1 MVHQTPICWGNPQ
14 SPDTSGRCHNLPYE
28 KVGKNE
34 PVCIAD
40 EVPFEIP
47 ESWEWVHPT
56 DIGYFSSGRTPKVN
70 ELSSD
75 GKIPYFK
82 VSDMNTVGNEV
93 YLSITKS
100 FLTHSVNSKTF
111 EKNTVVYPKNGGAV
125 FTNKKRILSQQSLVD
140 LNTGTYTP
148 YKPINSK
155 FFYYLFQTI
164 DFQNYYKG
172 SALPT
177 VDTEKIKKIV
187 WGLPPFEEQA
197 RIVLAIEKVLP
208 LIDAYNFKEKER
220 KTLNS
225 TFPLLLKK
233 SIFQE
238 AVQGKLVPQDP
249 TDEPASVLLDRIRAE
264 KEQLIK
270 SGKIKRDKHESV
282 IFRRDNSYYER
293 VDGIERC
300 IDDEIPF
307 EIPDNWCWARI
318 KSCIDVR
325 DGTHDTPKYVEHGI
339 PLITSKNL
347 SNGYLDFSTAKL
359 ISLEDHLS
367 IKQRSKVDD
376 GDILFAMIGSIGNPV
391 LYHGNQEF
399 SIKNM
404 ALFKKITNNIS
415 MDYAYIFFEYAQT
428 YMKKDAT
435 GGVQAFVSLNYLRN
449 YLIPI
454 PPQKEQIRIYNA
466 VTQLH
471 KKIDYMA

>member
-1 MVHQTPICWGNPQ
+1 M
-14 SPDTSGRCHNLPYE
+14 PYE

>member
-1 MVHQTPICWGNPQ
+1 MPTAEQRFVSFPNKYG
-14 SPDTSGRCHNLPYE
+14 PYE
-28 KVGKNE
+28 STHDLIINQQH
-34 PVCIAD
+34 D
-40 EVPFEIP
+40 FP
-47 ESWEWVHPT
+47 E
-56 DIGYFSSGRTPKVN
+56 
-70 ELSSD
+70 
-75 GKIPYFK
+75 
-82 VSDMNTVGNEV
+82 
-93 YLSITKS
+93 
-100 FLTHSVNSKTF
+100 
-111 EKNTVVYPKNGGAV
+111 
-125 FTNKKRILSQQSLVD
+125 Q
-140 LNTGTYTP
+140 
-148 YKPINSK
+148 
-155 FFYYLFQTI
+155 
-164 DFQNYYKG
+164 
-172 SALPT
+172 
-177 VDTEKIKKIV
+177 
-187 WGLPPFEEQA
+187 
-197 RIVLAIEKVLP
+197 
-208 LIDAYNFKEKER
+208 
-220 KTLNS
+220 
-225 TFPLLLKK
+225 LKK
-233 SIFQE
+233 SILQE
-238 AVQGKLVPQDP
+238 AVQGKLVSQDP
-249 TDEPASVLLDRIRAE
+249 TDEPASVLLERICAE

>member
-1 MVHQTPICWGNPQ
+1 M
-14 SPDTSGRCHNLPYE
+14 PYE

-307 EIPDNWCWARI
+307 EIPDSWEWVRLKNIVNVVSARRVHQSDWKESGVPFYRAREI
-318 KSCIDVR
+318 
-325 DGTHDTPKYVEHGI
+325 
-339 PLITSKNL
+339 
-347 SNGYLDFSTAKL
+347 AKL
-359 ISLEDHLS
+359 A
-367 IKQRSKVDD
+367 DD
-376 GDILFAMIGSIGNPV
+376 GYVDNELFISEN
-391 LYHGNQEF
+391 LYNEF
-399 SIKNM
+399 SKSGAPQSGDLM
-404 ALFKKITNNIS
+404 VTAVGTLGKV
-415 MDYAYIFFEYAQT
+415 YIVQQT
-428 YMKKDAT
+428 DKFYYKDASVICFMNFGKLNPEYLKLIMMSPFMVSAIKDHST
-435 GGVQAFVSLNYLRN
+435 GTTVGTITLVTANEYLVPVPPFLEQTRIVAHFQKLNH
-449 YLIPI
+449 LI
-454 PPQKEQIRIYNA
+454 NA
-466 VTQLH
+466 CN
-471 KKIDYMA
+471 M